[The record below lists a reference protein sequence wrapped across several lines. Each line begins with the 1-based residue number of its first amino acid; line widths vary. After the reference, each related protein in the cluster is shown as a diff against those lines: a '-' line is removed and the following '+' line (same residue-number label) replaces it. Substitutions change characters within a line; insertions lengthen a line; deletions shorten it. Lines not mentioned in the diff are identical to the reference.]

1 MDMAPRHVVVIGGS
15 VAGLGVALALSG
27 RGHRVTVLEADATPL
42 PASHTE
48 AFALWRR
55 RGSPQT
61 RHSHALLARLRN
73 LIRDHAPD
81 LLEKLL
87 ACGAQELRFADRL
100 RQLFPDAPLADGDE
114 DIVALACRRITFE
127 WILRRHVLDTG
138 LVDFRD
144 GVTATRLAARIPADG
159 TPLVDGVW
167 VTTSAPDESLVRGD
181 LIVDASGRRSKL
193 GSWLP
198 EIGTPPVREES
209 SPCGIFYTSRFY
221 R

>member
-1 MDMAPRHVVVIGGS
+1 MPARHIVVIGGS

-42 PASHTE
+42 PDSHTE
-48 AFALWRR
+48 AFARWRR

-87 ACGAQELRFADRL
+87 ACGAQELHFTERL
-100 RQLFPDAPLADGDE
+100 HQLFPDARLEDGDE

-144 GVTATRLAARIPADG
+144 GVAATRLDAEPPRDG
-159 TPLVDGVW
+159 TPV
-167 VTTSAPDESLVRGD
+167 VRG
-181 LIVDASGRRSKL
+181 V
-193 GSWLP
+193 
-198 EIGTPPVREES
+198 
-209 SPCGIFYTSRFY
+209 
-221 R
+221 